1 MPETP
6 APESP
11 VATVA
16 ILTYNGEKYIDR
28 ILRKLR
34 KQDFDRPFEVL
45 VIDSGS
51 TDATLD
57 IVKKYP
63 EVRLHTI
70 PNEEFGH
77 GRTRNLAA
85 QLANGEF
92 LAFLTHDAVPSTKH
106 WLAELLDPFER
117 FPQVVAVLGKQVAR
131 PRAFP
136 LQRYEIYG
144 MFRNLGPDFGTT
156 LFYRT
161 PELAQKPAVVD
172 AMSYYSDV
180 NSAVRRDF
188 LLNVIPYRDVR
199 YAEDQMFGRD
209 VIEEGYVKAYS
220 PRGSVEHSND
230 LTFQEY
236 GHRIFDETV
245 GLRQNG
251 HDIPK
256 ISRFAVVKYGLHG
269 SLGDALRIVRD
280 RAYSPQRK
288 LYWLVVNPLY
298 HLKKWSSY
306 RASTLVDLDD
316 HGAIK
321 AGSLEH
327 KRKLHHES
335 RSKTEAS
342 AGGSAS

>member
-1 MPETP
+1 
-6 APESP
+6 

-16 ILTYNGEKYIDR
+16 ILTYNGEKYLER
-28 ILRKLR
+28 ILKKLQ
-34 KQDFDRPFEVL
+34 KQDFDKPFEVL

-51 TDATLD
+51 TDGTLD
-57 IVKKYP
+57 ILKRHP
-63 EVRLHTI
+63 EVRVHEI
-70 PNEEFGH
+70 PNDEFGH

-92 LAFLTHDAVPSTKH
+92 VAFLTHDAVPSTKH
-106 WLAELLDPFER
+106 WLSEMLDPFER
-117 FPQVVAVLGKQVAR
+117 FSEVVAVLGKQVAR
-131 PRAFP
+131 PKAFP

-144 MFRNLGPDFGTT
+144 MFRHLGPDFGTT
-156 LFYRT
+156 LFFRT
-161 PELAQKPAVVD
+161 PELAREPAVLDV
-172 AMSYYSDV
+172 MSYYSDV
-180 NSAVRRDF
+180 NSAVRKQF
-188 LLNVIPYRDVR
+188 LLDVIPYRDVR

-209 VIEEGYVKAYS
+209 VIDAGYIKAYA
-220 PRGSVEHSND
+220 PRASVEHSND

-256 ISRFAVVKYGLHG
+256 ISRLTAVRYALHG
-269 SLGDALRIVRD
+269 SLGDSLRIARD
-280 RAYSPQRK
+280 HAYSPQRK
-288 LYWLVVNPLY
+288 LFWLVVNPFY
-298 HLKKWSSY
+298 HLKKWNSY

-316 HGAIK
+316 HGAVK

-335 RSKTEAS
+335 RAS
-342 AGGSAS
+342 ASARAGAGSD